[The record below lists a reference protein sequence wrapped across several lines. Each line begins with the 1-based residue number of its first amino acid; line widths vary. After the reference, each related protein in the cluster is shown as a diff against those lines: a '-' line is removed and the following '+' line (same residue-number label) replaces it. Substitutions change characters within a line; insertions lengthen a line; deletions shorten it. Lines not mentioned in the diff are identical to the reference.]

1 MFTFMTSEQDTSFT
15 AEISDTENLQK
26 EHYERI
32 AAEYDNHY
40 NDKFSQKYMR
50 RFVFEPMFAGLD
62 LENKSVLE
70 AMCGGGQITQYLL
83 SKNAKVTGLD
93 ISPQQTL
100 NFKRRHKQVDVV
112 CGSILNSGIE
122 SESFDAVGVVGGL
135 HHMPPHTD
143 ESIREIH
150 RVLKPGG
157 HFCFM
162 EPHSETLAESMRKAW
177 YKRDSLFADNEA
189 AINMKELNRNFADI
203 FDFNHEYFLGNFGY
217 LFVLNSMVFRVP
229 LKLKPVYSPSF
240 IALESVLNKILGK
253 PFSCFVVAQWRK
265 K

>member
-1 MFTFMTSEQDTSFT
+1 MVSEQNSLNITD
-15 AEISDTENLQK
+15 ISDTENLQK

-32 AAEYDNHY
+32 AADYDSHY
-40 NDKFSQKYMR
+40 NDEFSQKYMR
-50 RFVFEPMFAGLD
+50 RFVFDPMFAGLN

-70 AMCGGGQITQYLL
+70 AMCGGGQITRYLL
-83 SKNAKVTGLD
+83 NKKAKVTGLD

-122 SESFDAVGVVGGL
+122 SETFDVVGVIGGL

-143 ESIREIH
+143 ESIYEIH

-162 EPHSETLAESMRKAW
+162 EPHSETLAESLRKAW
-177 YKRDSLFADNEA
+177 YKRDSLFAENEA
-189 AINMKELNRNFADI
+189 AINMKYLNRKFSEL
-203 FDFNHEYFLGNFGY
+203 FNIKHEYFLGNFGY
-217 LFVLNSMVFRVP
+217 LFVLNSMVFRIP
-229 LKLKPVYSPSF
+229 LKFKPIYSPSF
-240 IALESVLNKILGK
+240 IFLESVLNKILGK
-253 PFSCFVVAQWRK
+253 PFTCFVVAQWQK